1 MQYTYWMSHGNPEL
15 STPSS
20 PVYSA
25 YQSLFQL
32 AECGGVRESLKE
44 MQNSCYFLIVAGP
57 SGPGSS
63 GKRAGSCVSHPHP
76 HPEMR
81 RRPLAPCG
89 CQEILSG
96 KLKWRNIQFRA
107 SPSFHQE
114 YQKILINFYR
124 TLYTTREKHTFL
136 LSTNRIVVWCILCSL
151 PFYRTVG
158 PSGNS
163 GKRKGYNKPSE
174 AERESRSASGL
185 Q

>member
-63 GKRAGSCVSHPHP
+63 GKRAGSCVSHPP
-76 HPEMR
+76 PPPPKRGGPDGPAGGE
-81 RRPLAPCG
+81 
-89 CQEILSG
+89 
-96 KLKWRNIQFRA
+96 
-107 SPSFHQE
+107 
-114 YQKILINFYR
+114 QKFWWLR
-124 TLYTTREKHTFL
+124 
-136 LSTNRIVVWCILCSL
+136 
-151 PFYRTVG
+151 
-158 PSGNS
+158 
-163 GKRKGYNKPSE
+163 
-174 AERESRSASGL
+174 
-185 Q
+185 